1 MTDPVI
7 KAREDLIAEREAEG
21 RPLSDVAQRGI
32 RSGQWDNGDL
42 IRRHVKNNIENP
54 LRGDKIV
61 VQ

>member
-1 MTDPVI
+1 MTDPVM
-7 KAREDLIAEREAEG
+7 KAREDLSAEREAEG
-21 RPLSDVAQRGI
+21 RPLSDVVQRGI

-54 LRGDKIV
+54 LHGDKIV

>member
-32 RSGQWDNGDL
+32 RSGQWDKGKLVRGEMKD
-42 IRRHVKNNIENP
+42 VNIP
-54 LRGDKIV
+54 LQSDEIIV
-61 VQ
+61 E